1 MSLVATTCVGLS
13 PLVVFTDDSIGFD
26 GRQCLL
32 CSALQ
37 DTSFLY
43 VGRLLEGFGVGVI
56 SYVVST
62 VIKLHALPGYILCV
76 P

>member
-1 MSLVATTCVGLS
+1 LS
-13 PLVVFTDDSIGFD
+13 SQMTASALMAVNV
-26 GRQCLL
+26 